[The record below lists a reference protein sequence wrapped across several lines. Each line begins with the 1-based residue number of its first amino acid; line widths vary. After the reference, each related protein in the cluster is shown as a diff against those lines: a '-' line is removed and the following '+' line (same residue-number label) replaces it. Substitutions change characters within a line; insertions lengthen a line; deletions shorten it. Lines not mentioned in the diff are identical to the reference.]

1 MFVLSAIT
9 NSILV
14 PVLGVQKSEERF
26 CDLEEG
32 LAISLSTMHIIHAG
46 RTIRPTLLYFLH
58 APNPTF

>member
-26 CDLEEG
+26 CDLEDG
-32 LAISLSTMHIIHAG
+32 LAISLYTMHIIHAG
-46 RTIRPTLLYFLH
+46 RTIRPTLMYFH
-58 APNPTF
+58 